1 MVRRTRLMVVEEAID
16 VLLLH
21 LEGLP
26 PSEGRELLRS
36 GIDECI
42 LTLARWRPSPPAG
55 RDRDELM
62 KRVLAL
68 HVEVTKLERNVA

>member
-1 MVRRTRLMVVEEAID
+1 MVRRTRFMVVQEAID

-26 PSEGRELLRS
+26 PSEATELLRS

-42 LTLARWRPSPPAG
+42 LSLVHWQASPPTD
-55 RDRDELM
+55 RERDELM
-62 KRVLAL
+62 KRVLGIHA
-68 HVEVTKLERNVA
+68 EITRLERNVA